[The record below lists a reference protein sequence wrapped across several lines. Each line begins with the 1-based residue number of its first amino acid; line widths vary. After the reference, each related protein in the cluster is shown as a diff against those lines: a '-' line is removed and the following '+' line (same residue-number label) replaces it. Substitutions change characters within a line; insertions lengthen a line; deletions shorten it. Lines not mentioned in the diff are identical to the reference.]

1 MESSQP
7 PNNLAT
13 KPPNPHF
20 VGGVWLLVLA
30 ALLLLCGLC
39 SALFYVVLPLVAR
52 ANPSNLQ
59 ANVICG
65 SAAGFGL
72 LFGIALLWQGL
83 NAVRGRTSIS
93 SARVFPHLI
102 VFVLA
107 FIGAILLGL
116 GTLAFQPITAY
127 AFPPWHFF
135 AASLPPLALLAYGAH
150 RLGQSSGLRA
160 LLVSFSWGALV
171 ATALAFI
178 IEILI
183 AFVFVVIAAVII
195 SSLPNSR
202 ALLEQM
208 QAQLRLAQ
216 RTQDFSAL
224 AQWYS
229 NPAVLAGV
237 LLYFA
242 VIVPPIEEAVKAL
255 VVAFVNPKQT
265 RAADA
270 VLWGMAAGAG
280 FAVIENMFN
289 ASVGLA
295 IWAPLVLLRVGAAI
309 VHVANGAN
317 MGRGWYAARVE
328 RRWGKLFSAYLVS
341 VLYHALW
348 NGTAIMLSNNGFNL
362 ALNSAAATASTLLT
376 GVLLLILF
384 ILASLG
390 LVWIVYQVRK
400 SVNQSI
406 SQLGV

>member
-65 SAAGFGL
+65 STAGFGL
-72 LFGIALLWQGL
+72 VFGIALLWQGL

-195 SSLPNSR
+195 ASLPNSR

-208 QAQLRLAQ
+208 QAELRLAQ

-224 AQWYS
+224 SQWFS

-255 VVAFVNPKQT
+255 VVGFINPKQT

-376 GVLLLILF
+376 GALLLILF

-400 SVNQSI
+400 SVN
-406 SQLGV
+406 

>member
-1 MESSQP
+1 M
-7 PNNLAT
+7 
-13 KPPNPHF
+13 
-20 VGGVWLLVLA
+20 LVLA

-65 SAAGFGL
+65 STAGFGL

-93 SARVFPHLI
+93 SARVFPRLI

-195 SSLPNSR
+195 ASLPNSR

-224 AQWYS
+224 SQWYS

-255 VVAFVNPKQT
+255 VVGFINPKQT

-376 GVLLLILF
+376 GALLLILF

-400 SVNQSI
+400 SVN
-406 SQLGV
+406 

>member
-65 SAAGFGL
+65 STAGFGL
-72 LFGIALLWQGL
+72 VFGIALLWQGL

-224 AQWYS
+224 SQWFS

-255 VVAFVNPKQT
+255 VVGFINPKQT

-400 SVNQSI
+400 SVN
-406 SQLGV
+406 

>member
-195 SSLPNSR
+195 ASLPNSR

-208 QAQLRLAQ
+208 QAELRLAQ

-224 AQWYS
+224 SQWFS

-255 VVAFVNPKQT
+255 VVGFINPKQT